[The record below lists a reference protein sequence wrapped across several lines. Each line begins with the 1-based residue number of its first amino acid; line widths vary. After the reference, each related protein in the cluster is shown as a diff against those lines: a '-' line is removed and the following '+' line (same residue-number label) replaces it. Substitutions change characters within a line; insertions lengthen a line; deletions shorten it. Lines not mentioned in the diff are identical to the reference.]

1 MIKKFLEAIGGALA
15 AVWEYEAVRAIA
27 KVVLVSFAVIG
38 MVVLA
43 ALALTGWVYLILL
56 MIHG

>member
-1 MIKKFLEAIGGALA
+1 MLKKLFETIGGALA
-15 AVWEYEAVRAIA
+15 AVWEYEAVKTIA
-27 KVVLVSFAVIG
+27 KFILIGFAVIG